1 VFQTAGKTIHEDAD
15 IRLWTL
21 DDEVLIASIKS
32 KMHAIGPGVTDRKI
46 GDRVG
51 TLPYFYWNRGVSGD
65 QAIVDAR
72 YLAPTPEGLS
82 ASEGASIWMQFLT
95 AYYPLVEITPVG
107 PGSVALVTAGT
118 AKKGDVLGIAR
129 LAGIMGAK
137 KTADLIPLCHPL
149 PITKVALELVPDAA
163 LPGVR
168 ITATVKTTGQTGVE
182 MEALT
187 AVSVAAL
194 TVHDMLKA
202 VEKSIEIGGIRVV
215 LKDGGKSGRY
225 EAKG

>member
-1 VFQTAGKTIHEDAD
+1 MPKLSHF
-15 IRLWTL
+15 
-21 DDEVLIASIKS
+21 DEGGQAHMVDVSDKA
-32 KMHAIGPGVTDRKI
+32 VTDRIAVAEGWVKM
-46 GDRVG
+46 RPE
-51 TLPYFYWNRGVSGD
+51 TL
-65 QAIVDAR
+65 A
-72 YLAPTPEGLS
+72 
-82 ASEGASIWMQFLT
+82 
-95 AYYPLVEITPVG
+95 LVE
-107 PGSVALVTAGT
+107 AGT

-137 KTADLIPLCHPL
+137 KTAELIPLCHPL
-149 PITKVALELVPDAA
+149 PITKVTLELVPDSA

-202 VEKSIEIGGIRVV
+202 AEKSIEIGGIRVV

-225 EAKG
+225 EADDAG